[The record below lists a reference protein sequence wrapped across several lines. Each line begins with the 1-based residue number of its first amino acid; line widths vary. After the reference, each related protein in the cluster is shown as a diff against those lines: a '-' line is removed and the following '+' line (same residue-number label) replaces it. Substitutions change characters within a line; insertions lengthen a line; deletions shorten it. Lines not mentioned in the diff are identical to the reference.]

1 MTLIK
6 ESDKLQEQGF
16 NERTLEWRGIPL
28 KEMQHKQLIELVIN
42 QFRVNIA
49 LREELK
55 VTNRILTPY
64 S

>member
-6 ESDKLQEQGF
+6 DKPQEQGF
-16 NERTLEWRGIPL
+16 NERTLEWRGTPL
-28 KEMQHKQLIELVIN
+28 KEMQRKQLIELVIN

-55 VTNRILTPY
+55 VTNRILTP
-64 S
+64 

>member
-6 ESDKLQEQGF
+6 EPDKLQEQGF
-16 NERTLEWRGIPL
+16 NERTISWRGMPL
-28 KEMQHKQLIELVIN
+28 KEMQRKQLTELVIN